1 VTVCSDPV
9 NGTFL
14 SFLATRG
21 AVVADGLVRDF
32 GDPSGEIAATAS
44 ASVVAHLGQFGIL
57 AFAGHDARDFLHRQ
71 LSCDVAGL
79 AAGASAYGAYC
90 TPKGRMLAN
99 FLLWRE
105 PDAFHMLLPRSMVQ
119 GIGKRL
125 QRYVLR
131 SKVTIAEG
139 TDDRIVMGVSGPQAT
154 GAVTAI
160 TGTAPKGPM
169 DVTGRDAVTAIGL
182 RGARALITAPTA
194 AGPQVW
200 ERLSGALRPVGAQCW
215 NWLEIANG
223 LPWITT
229 ATQDEFIPQMA
240 NLELID
246 GVSFRKGC
254 YPGQEIVARA
264 QHLGTVKRRLY
275 LAHLQADGVP
285 APGQPLYDADRG
297 DQAAGTIVNAAPAP
311 GGGFDVLAVVQTA
324 SADGA
329 DVRLGSRSGT
339 ALEFRTLPYP
349 VS

>member
-1 VTVCSDPV
+1 VTVCSDQV

-21 AVVADGLVRDF
+21 AVVADGLARDF

-44 ASVVAHLGQFGIL
+44 GSVLAHLGQFGIL
-57 AFAGHDARDFLHRQ
+57 AFAGPDARDFLHRQ

-79 AAGASAYGAYC
+79 ADGASAYGAYC

-105 PDAFHMLLPRSMVQ
+105 PEAFHMLLPRSIVQ
-119 GIGKRL
+119 GIEKRL
-125 QRYVLR
+125 QMYVLR
-131 SKVTIAEG
+131 SKVAIREA
-139 TDDRIVMGVSGPQAT
+139 TDDRVVMGVSGTQVA
-154 GAVTAI
+154 GAVATI
-160 TGTAPKGPM
+160 TGTPPRGPM
-169 DVTGRDAVTAIGL
+169 DVTRRDAITAIGL
-182 RGARALITAPTA
+182 RGARVLITAPTA
-194 AGPQVW
+194 SGPQVW
-200 ERLSGALRPVGAQCW
+200 ERLAGALRPVGAACW
-215 NWLEIANG
+215 DWLEIANG
-223 LPWITT
+223 LPWITS

-240 NLELID
+240 NLELVD

-275 LAHLQADGVP
+275 LAHVPADGVP
-285 APGQPLYDADRG
+285 AAGQPLYGTDPG

-324 SADGA
+324 SAAG
-329 DVRLGSRSGT
+329 VGVHLGSRSG
-339 ALEFRTLPYP
+339 AELEFRALPYP